1 MEEKA
6 IAKEATKAT
15 TTVHEIE
22 HTDSELYKVGM
33 YTTAAFAVA
42 VGGWGLVCLSSSIL
56 KNGGPLELLR
66 NLFQV
71 VTGM

>member
-6 IAKEATKAT
+6 ITKEVSKNT

-33 YTTAAFAVA
+33 YTTAAFAAA
-42 VGGWGLVCLSSSIL
+42 VGIWGIVCLSSAIL
-56 KNGGPLELLR
+56 ENGGPVEMLKTLYHAI
-66 NLFQV
+66 
-71 VTGM
+71 TGA

>member
-6 IAKEATKAT
+6 IAKEIKKTT

-33 YTTAAFAVA
+33 YSTAAIAAA
-42 VGGWGLVCLSSSIL
+42 VGIWGLVCLSSAIL
-56 KNGGPLELLR
+56 ENGGPVEMLK
-66 NLFQV
+66 NLFHAI
-71 VTGM
+71 TAA

>member
-6 IAKEATKAT
+6 ITKEMNKAT

-33 YTTAAFAVA
+33 YSTAAFAAA
-42 VGGWGLVCLSSSIL
+42 VGIWGLVCLSSAILENGSPIEIL
-56 KNGGPLELLR
+56 KN
-66 NLFQV
+66 LFRAI
-71 VTGM
+71 TGA